1 MSSAENPVNIRRARA
16 GAGNTGTGP
25 GIVAWQIVV
34 GILLLAAWEEAGTL
48 TGSPWISRPSLIA
61 RQIGEWLAGDLY
73 IHVATT
79 AAEMA
84 AGLVLGTALGILA
97 GLLLGRSPVLAII
110 LRPIIVALYSV
121 PLISLA
127 PLLIMFFGLDMM
139 PKIVLVTVVVF
150 FLLFFN
156 TFAGVEAVDR
166 DLITALQLMGS
177 NRREQFQK
185 VIAPACTAWIIG
197 GIKIALPYA
206 LVATTTG
213 EMLSARRG
221 LGFLLSEAASQ
232 FDTTAL
238 YAVLFLLML
247 MGLAVS
253 ETAAR
258 LEHWM
263 LRWRHAAE

>member
-1 MSSAENPVNIRRARA
+1 MTFADNPSRS
-16 GAGNTGTGP
+16 GAGF
-25 GIVAWQIVV
+25 GIVIWQIVV
-34 GILLLAAWEEAGTL
+34 GILLLAAWESVGYL
-48 TGSPWISRPSLIA
+48 SGSPWISRPSLIA
-61 RQIGEWLAGDLY
+61 VTIVDWVRGDLY

-79 AAEMA
+79 AAEMGAGLALGTVFGIA
-84 AGLVLGTALGILA
+84 AGLVLG
-97 GLLLGRSPVLAII
+97 RSPTVATI
-110 LRPIIVALYSV
+110 LRPIIFALYSV

-166 DLITALQLMGS
+166 DLITSLQLMGS

-185 VIAPACTAWIIG
+185 VIAPGCMAWIIG

-221 LGFLLSEAASQ
+221 LGFLLSESASQ
-232 FDTTAL
+232 FNTTAL
-238 YAVLFLLML
+238 YAVLFILML
-247 MGLAVS
+247 MGLIVS
-253 ETAAR
+253 EAATR

>member
-1 MSSAENPVNIRRARA
+1 MTFADNRSRS
-16 GAGNTGTGP
+16 GTGL
-25 GIVAWQIVV
+25 GIVIWQIVV
-34 GILLLAAWEEAGTL
+34 GILLLAAWEAAGYVS
-48 TGSPWISRPSLIA
+48 GSPWISRPSLIA
-61 RQIGEWLAGDLY
+61 ATIVDWTLGDLY

-79 AAEMA
+79 AAEMGTGLALGTVFGIA
-84 AGLVLGTALGILA
+84 AGLVLG
-97 GLLLGRSPVLAII
+97 RSPSLSVI
-110 LRPIIVALYSV
+110 LRPIIFALYSV

-166 DLITALQLMGS
+166 DLVTSLQLMGS

-232 FDTTAL
+232 FNTTAL
-238 YAVLFLLML
+238 YAVLFILML
-247 MGLAVS
+247 MGLIVS
-253 ETAAR
+253 EAATR
-258 LEHWM
+258 LEQWM